1 MDFNLPDINEYDYSL
16 EENNIAFFP
25 TKNRGESKLLLA
37 HSEPF
42 SITQFDQL
50 IKHIPKNSVLIFNE
64 TKVIPARIL
73 FAKTTGAII
82 EILLINPKDNKDF
95 PSALNEKG
103 QSEWDVIIGN
113 ASKWKSGPLII
124 NFQLN
129 EQESGKLIA
138 NRTAENSV
146 KFEWLPEK
154 LRFYDIIEKL
164 AKMPLPPYIK
174 REAES
179 EDKNRYQT
187 VFSRNEGSV
196 AAPTAGLHFTQEHLE
211 YLEKNGIKQI
221 ALTLHVGIGTF
232 RPVKGDIAK
241 HDMHSE
247 AFVISKNQL
256 ENLAENADKPWV
268 VVGTTTLRALESLYV
283 FAEKNKENKNPIEDK
298 IIVEQWDKL
307 LSNSTM
313 CRKEAFSEILKKSE
327 GKNLICGNT
336 SLFILRGKPIKC
348 ADFLIT
354 NFHQPKSTLLMLVE
368 AFASVNW
375 QSAYKFAL
383 ENNMRF
389 LSYGDA
395 CLFKNK
401 Y

>member
-1 MDFNLPDINEYDYSL
+1 
-16 EENNIAFFP
+16 
-25 TKNRGESKLLLA
+25 
-37 HSEPF
+37 
-42 SITQFDQL
+42 
-50 IKHIPKNSVLIFNE
+50 
-64 TKVIPARIL
+64 
-73 FAKTTGAII
+73 
-82 EILLINPKDNKDF
+82 
-95 PSALNEKG
+95 
-103 QSEWDVIIGN
+103 
-113 ASKWKSGPLII
+113 
-124 NFQLN
+124 
-129 EQESGKLIA
+129 
-138 NRTAENSV
+138 
-146 KFEWLPEK
+146 
-154 LRFYDIIEKL
+154 
-164 AKMPLPPYIK
+164 MPLPPYIK
-174 REAES
+174 REAEN

-256 ENLAENADKPWV
+256 ENLAKNADKPWV

>member
-1 MDFNLPDINEYDYSL
+1 MDFNLPDINEYDYFL
-16 EENNIAFFP
+16 EENKIAFFP

-37 HSEPF
+37 YSEPF

-50 IKHIPKNSVLIFNE
+50 INHIPKNSVLIFNE

-73 FAKTTGAII
+73 FTKTTGAII
-82 EILLINPKDNKDF
+82 EILLINPKNNKDF
-95 PSALNEKG
+95 PSALNEKT

-146 KFEWLPEK
+146 KLEWFPEN

-187 VFSRNEGSV
+187 VFSRNEGSI

-232 RPVKGDIAK
+232 RPVKGNIAK
-241 HDMHSE
+241 RYAAKH
-247 AFVISKNQL
+247 L
-256 ENLAENADKPWV
+256 
-268 VVGTTTLRALESLYV
+268 
-283 FAEKNKENKNPIEDK
+283 
-298 IIVEQWDKL
+298 
-307 LSNSTM
+307 
-313 CRKEAFSEILKKSE
+313 
-327 GKNLICGNT
+327 
-336 SLFILRGKPIKC
+336 
-348 ADFLIT
+348 
-354 NFHQPKSTLLMLVE
+354 
-368 AFASVNW
+368 
-375 QSAYKFAL
+375 
-383 ENNMRF
+383 
-389 LSYGDA
+389 
-395 CLFKNK
+395 
-401 Y
+401 